1 MCIWGPSEF
10 RHIQPLEPSNNYS
23 YSPHAVLQHLKAL
36 DLADRSADSPEWAMI
51 RNNYSS
57 KRYIS
62 ELSTAGGE
70 GLCLLCP
77 LSCPST

>member
-1 MCIWGPSEF
+1 M
-10 RHIQPLEPSNNYS
+10 
-23 YSPHAVLQHLKAL
+23 LQHLKAL